1 MTFDENSS
9 DTAFRGLMKNLN
21 LDESQF
27 KSYKTNFSQL
37 TYDQLSTTKNEI
49 ESQLSLLF
57 DILANQY
64 KADMA
69 TPLLTDDGYPRNDID
84 VVGIRL
90 IRVKIIRLRND
101 VKLVY
106 TLLETKLIEKFE
118 QQKGS
123 AVSESP
129 PEPEQTIP
137 TPVYTIPFATVC
149 EVVPLGPASASGLK
163 EGDQIIAMDDI
174 HAANHNRLA
183 NISLKVRDSVD
194 KSLAVVISR
203 EGTRQTLE
211 LKPTDK
217 WDGRGLLGCRLLPL

>member
-9 DTAFRGLMKNLN
+9 DAAFRGLMKNLN
-21 LDESQF
+21 LNESQF

-57 DILANQY
+57 DILSNQY
-64 KADMA
+64 KADMS
-69 TPLLTDDGYPRNDID
+69 TPLLTGDGYPRSDID

-101 VKLVY
+101 VKLIY
-106 TLLETKLIEKFE
+106 SLLETKLIEKFE
-118 QQKGS
+118 EQKNS
-123 AVSESP
+123 AVGDASEQIEQDRQP
-129 PEPEQTIP
+129 PL
-137 TPVYTIPFATVC
+137 YTIAFAVVN
-149 EVVPLGPASASGLK
+149 EVVPHGPAFTSGLK
-163 EGDQIIAMDDI
+163 EGDQIIAVDDI
-174 HAANHNRLA
+174 HAANHNKLA
-183 NISLKVRDSVD
+183 NVSLKVRDSVD
-194 KSLAVVISR
+194 KSLSVIILR
-203 EGTRQTLE
+203 DGIRQTLE

>member
-9 DTAFRGLMKNLN
+9 DAAFRGLMKNLN

-57 DILANQY
+57 DILSNQY
-64 KADMA
+64 KADMS
-69 TPLLTDDGYPRNDID
+69 TPLLTDDGYPRSDID

-106 TLLETKLIEKFE
+106 SLLEAKLIERFE
-118 QQKGS
+118 EQKNSG
-123 AVSESP
+123 VPDTSEQS
-129 PEPEQTIP
+129 EQVRNP
-137 TPVYTIPFATVC
+137 LLYTIAFATVS
-149 EVVPLGPASASGLK
+149 EVVPHGPASTSGLK
-163 EGDQIIAMDDI
+163 EGDQIISVDDI
-174 HAANHNRLA
+174 HAANHNKLA

-194 KSLAVVISR
+194 KSLSVIILR
-203 EGTRQTLE
+203 NGTRQTLE

>member
-9 DTAFRGLMKNLN
+9 DASFRGLMKDLN

-57 DILANQY
+57 DILSNQY
-64 KADMA
+64 KADMS
-69 TPLLTDDGYPRNDID
+69 TSLLTDDGYPRNDID

-106 TLLETKLIEKFE
+106 SLLETKLIEKFE

-123 AVSESP
+123 TVSETSI
-129 PEPEQTIP
+129 EPEQTRP
-137 TPVYTIPFATVC
+137 SPVYTIPFAIVS
-149 EVVPLGPASASGLK
+149 EVVPHGPASTSGLN

-174 HAANHNRLA
+174 HAANHNRLT

-194 KSLAVVISR
+194 KSLAVVVLR
-203 EGTRQTLE
+203 DGTRQTLD